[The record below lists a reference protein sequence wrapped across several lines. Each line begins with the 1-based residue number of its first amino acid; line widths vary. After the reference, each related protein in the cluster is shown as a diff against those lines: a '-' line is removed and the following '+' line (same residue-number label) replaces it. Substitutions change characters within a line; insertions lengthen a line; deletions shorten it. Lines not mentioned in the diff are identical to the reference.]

1 MLDELRALLEEVE
14 PTENPLKDR
23 GIAFLNKFDGRI
35 VPPPPRP
42 QDDPSHCKS
51 CDGVMTMDRLYTP
64 TSYAHSPIFPVET
77 RMRARWII
85 IALAVGMYLAWR
97 DQNTIA
103 GHLTVIGCT
112 IAYGLRK
119 IEWKLMAIE
128 RELSKSNAEEL
139 DESDKIGGD
148 SSLPIFQGYRVRRVP
163 DETFVTPPPMQT
175 LSSRGPRSAHRNRPA
190 TAGWT

>member
-1 MLDELRALLEEVE
+1 
-14 PTENPLKDR
+14 
-23 GIAFLNKFDGRI
+23 
-35 VPPPPRP
+35 
-42 QDDPSHCKS
+42 
-51 CDGVMTMDRLYTP
+51 
-64 TSYAHSPIFPVET
+64 
-77 RMRARWII
+77 MRARWII

-175 LSSRGPRSAHRNRPA
+175 LSAFSRPEISPSQPTSDGRMDITSHAA
-190 TAGWT
+190 